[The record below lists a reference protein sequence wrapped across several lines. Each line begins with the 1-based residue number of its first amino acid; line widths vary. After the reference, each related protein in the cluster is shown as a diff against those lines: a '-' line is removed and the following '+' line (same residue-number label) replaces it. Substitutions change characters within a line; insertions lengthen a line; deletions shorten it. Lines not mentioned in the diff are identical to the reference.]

1 MSYKYY
7 SQHRNRQKV
16 TENSVRIRYI
26 TQLSIIHMNNIN
38 KHNTINR
45 HLFYESTSEPQR
57 CHITLRTSPSGQSN
71 VGGDGN
77 TAQVLPSTL
86 PSIPSFFWSLTIK
99 VVYYSHVSVI
109 FVLYF
114 FFLSCK
120 CHFIV
125 HRVMNDIDVRF
136 YLVNYPWALCYL
148 LSVYSWHLYMCVRG
162 ARDKR
167 DETVIAVVFLI
178 LLFFSIVLIF

>member
-7 SQHRNRQKV
+7 SQHGNRQKV

-45 HLFYESTSEPQR
+45 HLCYESTSEPQR
-57 CHITLRTSPSGQSN
+57 CHITLRTSPSAQSN

-86 PSIPSFFWSLTIK
+86 PSIPSFF
-99 VVYYSHVSVI
+99 
-109 FVLYF
+109 
-114 FFLSCK
+114 
-120 CHFIV
+120 
-125 HRVMNDIDVRF
+125 
-136 YLVNYPWALCYL
+136 
-148 LSVYSWHLYMCVRG
+148 
-162 ARDKR
+162 
-167 DETVIAVVFLI
+167 
-178 LLFFSIVLIF
+178 